1 MDYDIEHLTGDLI
14 ALLDHFGYKDPT
26 FVGHNWD
33 TNIVWSLALLHP
45 ERVNKIINLA
55 LP

>member
-14 ALLDHFGYKDPT
+14 ALLDHFGYKDAT
-26 FVGHNWD
+26 FVGHDWD
-33 TNIVWSLALLHP
+33 TNIVWSLALL
-45 ERVNKIINLA
+45 VNKIINLA

>member
-14 ALLDHFGYKDPT
+14 ALLDHFGYKDAT